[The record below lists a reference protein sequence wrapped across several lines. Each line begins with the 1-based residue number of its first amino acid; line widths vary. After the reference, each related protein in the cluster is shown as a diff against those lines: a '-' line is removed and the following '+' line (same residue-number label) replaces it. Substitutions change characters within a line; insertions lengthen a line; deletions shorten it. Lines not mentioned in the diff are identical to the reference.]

1 MFGMRRREFITL
13 LGGAAAAW
21 PLAARA
27 QRTPKVPRMGFLSAG
42 SPPANPAFWKGM
54 QELGYIEGQ
63 NILVEYRWAE
73 GVPERL
79 PGLVAELVQ
88 LNLDVIFAFGTQA
101 TLAAK
106 NVSATPIVFYTHA
119 DPVEAGF
126 VNSLA
131 RPGANF
137 SGFTLIAPQLVGKRL
152 ELLKELVPTAASVTV
167 LVNTANPGMQ
177 STLGL
182 LQTAARSVGVKLQIV
197 EARTPREIESS
208 FVAIARGGTG
218 ALYVGLDPL
227 FLEQRNRIVEFAAKH
242 RLPASYDVR
251 PFVDSGGLMSYGP
264 SLPNS
269 FVRCAYFVDRILKG
283 SKPSDLP
290 VEQPTHFE
298 LIINLRSA
306 RALGLDVPPMLIAR
320 ADAVIE

>member
-1 MFGMRRREFITL
+1 MRRREFITTFI
-13 LGGAAAAW
+13 GGAAAAW
-21 PLAARA
+21 PFVARA

-54 QELGYIEGQ
+54 RELGYIEGE

-101 TLAAK
+101 TFAAK
-106 NVSATPIVFYTHA
+106 NASVTPIVFHTHA

-131 RPGANF
+131 RPGTNL

-152 ELLKELVPTAASVTV
+152 ELLKELVPTAAFVAI

-182 LQTAARSVGVKLQIV
+182 LQTAALSLGVKLQIV
-197 EARTPREIESS
+197 EARSPREIESS
-208 FVAIARGGTG
+208 FVAIASGGAG
-218 ALYVGLDPL
+218 AIYVGLDPV
-227 FLEQRNRIVEFAAKH
+227 FLEQRNRIVELAAKN

-283 SKPSDLP
+283 SKPPDLP
-290 VEQPTHFE
+290 VEQPTRFE
-298 LIINLRSA
+298 LIINLKSA
-306 RALGLDVPPMLIAR
+306 KALGLDIPFHLQQR
-320 ADAVIE
+320 ADELIE